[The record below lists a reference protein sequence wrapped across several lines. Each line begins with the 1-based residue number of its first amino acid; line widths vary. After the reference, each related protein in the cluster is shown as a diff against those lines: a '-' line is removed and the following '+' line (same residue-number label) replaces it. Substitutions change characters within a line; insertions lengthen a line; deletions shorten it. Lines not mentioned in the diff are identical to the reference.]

1 MGIFKNDD
9 QQSNL
14 FGFDEKSMAGK
25 AIKAV
30 RWIYAV
36 TGVIALLAGIA
47 LLFAP
52 AKSLVFLTTVLGF
65 YFIIT
70 AAIRLFAVSPAIFE
84 PLLPAGWRVTS
95 IISNLLI
102 ILGGVIILRNQA
114 FSTATL
120 TTLVVVVAGFGW
132 IVEGVMSILESEL
145 SSNRALAIL
154 SGALSIIAGMFVFI
168 YPLWSAKM
176 LVIFSGAALL
186 VFGVTLIIRAIR
198 FGKLVH

>member
-52 AKSLVFLTTVLGF
+52 AKSLVFLTTVPG
-65 YFIIT
+65 
-70 AAIRLFAVSPAIFE
+70 
-84 PLLPAGWRVTS
+84 LLLCDHGWR
-95 IISNLLI
+95 
-102 ILGGVIILRNQA
+102 QA
-114 FSTATL
+114 
-120 TTLVVVVAGFGW
+120 
-132 IVEGVMSILESEL
+132 
-145 SSNRALAIL
+145 
-154 SGALSIIAGMFVFI
+154 
-168 YPLWSAKM
+168 
-176 LVIFSGAALL
+176 
-186 VFGVTLIIRAIR
+186 
-198 FGKLVH
+198 VHRHF

>member
-65 YFIIT
+65 YFVIT
-70 AAIRLFAVSPAIFE
+70 AAIRLLTAVFE
-84 PLLPAGWRVTS
+84 PLLPTGWRVTS
-95 IISNLLI
+95 IISNLAWG
-102 ILGGVIILRNQA
+102 LGYCGMPHPGLLDRDAHHTRGGRRRLWLDRRRCHVHSGVRA
-114 FSTATL
+114 F
-120 TTLVVVVAGFGW
+120 V
-132 IVEGVMSILESEL
+132 
-145 SSNRALAIL
+145 
-154 SGALSIIAGMFVFI
+154 
-168 YPLWSAKM
+168 
-176 LVIFSGAALL
+176 
-186 VFGVTLIIRAIR
+186 
-198 FGKLVH
+198 